1 MVLKKLRPPFILLF
15 LILAFGTTGYTLV
28 EGMSLFN
35 AFYMTIITISTV
47 GFSEIEPLSKTG
59 RLITIIVIT
68 VGITTGGYTIGM
80 LLRMFIEG
88 ELSAIMG
95 RKKLEK
101 LISELKDHYI
111 VCGYGRIGQLICT
124 ELNAHSIPFVVI
136 EKDPLAVN
144 RIESKGFLYIQMDS
158 TSDDAL
164 AKAGIMRAKGLVTVV
179 QSDADNVFITLSA
192 KGLRPDIFVLA
203 RASDQQNEGKMMR
216 AGATRVVSPYLI
228 GGKRMAQVLIR
239 PTVVDFIDIAMM
251 DSHLGLRMEEAKV
264 GGQSGLI
271 GKKLMDSGLRQN
283 FGVII
288 VAIKKQSGEM
298 IFNPMPTEIIDSGDI
313 IVVLGKHDDL
323 KRMHSVL

>member
-59 RLITIIVIT
+59 RFITIIVIT

-144 RIESKGFLYIQMDS
+144 KIESKGFLYIQMDS

>member
-1 MVLKKLRPPFILLF
+1 M
-15 LILAFGTTGYTLV
+15 
-28 EGMSLFN
+28 
-35 AFYMTIITISTV
+35 
-47 GFSEIEPLSKTG
+47 
-59 RLITIIVIT
+59 
-68 VGITTGGYTIGM
+68 
-80 LLRMFIEG
+80 
-88 ELSAIMG
+88 
-95 RKKLEK
+95 
-101 LISELKDHYI
+101 
-111 VCGYGRIGQLICT
+111 
-124 ELNAHSIPFVVI
+124 VI
-136 EKDPLAVN
+136 EKDPLAVSM
-144 RIESKGFLYIQMDS
+144 IESKGYLYIQMDS

-203 RASDQQNEGKMMR
+203 RASDQKNEGKMMR

-288 VAIKKQSGEM
+288 VAIKKRSGEM

-323 KRMHSVL
+323 QRMHSVL